1 MTVSRHPPG
10 HKKATFRERLCSLF
24 NYSTLP
30 CSISF
35 VRIVDFLVSEG
46 FYVWRAQTPKA
57 LR

>member
-35 VRIVDFLVSEG
+35 IRIVDFLVSEG
-46 FYVWRAQTPKA
+46 FYAYPQQFTT
-57 LR
+57 